1 MRTNNGVDL
10 QSRALL
16 ALTNA
21 LTGTG
26 TTAPTSTTITLDDQT
41 SPGSTS
47 VWNGQQITCGATWG
61 VVKSNTNATPPVVT
75 IDQWYTPA
83 SPGGAAASTPS
94 AGRYHVNPGMVP
106 AQFMAITTDTGA
118 PSASDTTLTSEET
131 TNGLARAYATYAHT
145 TAGGTATLT
154 KTFTY
159 TGSTSK
165 TLHKIGIFQGVTG
178 TIMFFETV
186 LSADAIV
193 ATNGD
198 QVTVTETVTF

>member
-10 QSRALL
+10 QSRAMLG
-16 ALTNA
+16 LTNA
-21 LTGTG
+21 ITGTG
-26 TTAPTSTTITLDDQT
+26 TTAPTATTIKLDDQ
-41 SPGSTS
+41 SAPGSTS
-47 VWNGQQITCGATWG
+47 AWNGQIVVCGATWG
-61 VVKSNTNATPPVVT
+61 VILSNTNVSAPVVT

-83 SPGGAAASTPS
+83 TPGGAAASTPS
-94 AGRYHVNPGMVP
+94 AGRYHILPGDGP
-106 AQFMAITTDTGA
+106 AQFMAITTDTGS
-118 PSASDTTLTSEET
+118 PSATDTTLASEET
-131 TNGLARAYATYAHT
+131 ANGLARAYATYAHT
-145 TAGGTATLT
+145 TAATSSTLT

-178 TIMFFETV
+178 SVMLFETV

-198 QVTVTETVTF
+198 QVTVTETVSF